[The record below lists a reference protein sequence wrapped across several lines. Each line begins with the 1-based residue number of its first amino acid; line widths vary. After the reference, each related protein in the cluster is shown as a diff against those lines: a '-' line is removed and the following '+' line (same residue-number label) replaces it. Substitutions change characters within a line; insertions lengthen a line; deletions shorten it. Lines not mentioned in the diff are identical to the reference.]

1 MAMRH
6 WAMILALG
14 LLPGCADFPE
24 VEAAL
29 AAEGTPSAFP
39 ALLPMDTLL
48 DRADSVTIS
57 ADIGAGV
64 SDRVAALRRKADRL
78 RGPVLSRSE
87 RRRLQQAAARH
98 AQ

>member
-6 WAMILALG
+6 WAMILAMG
-14 LLPGCADFPE
+14 LLPACAEFPE
-24 VEAAL
+24 VDAAL
-29 AAEGTPSAFP
+29 AAEGTPDRFP

-48 DRADSVTIS
+48 ARADGVVITPQ
-57 ADIGAGV
+57 IGTDVAG
-64 SDRVAALRRKADRL
+64 RVAALNRRADRL